1 MGANPMKDSAQNV
14 LVMLGRQYKCT
25 QKTIIKREQKPLL
38 HAALDAY
45 PHHAFSVTGQ
55 RNICKRHGVTDPELG
70 AVLLT
75 YERPDEPT
83 EAERRAADLAHVLR
97 VIEAAVTPV
106 PKRKAAPRKAKKGGG
121 ACQ

>member
-1 MGANPMKDSAQNV
+1 MRGTDPYTAFS
-14 LVMLGRQYKCT
+14 LVGSLDKATNKQV
-25 QKTIIKREQKPLL
+25 IKREETPLL
-38 HAALDAY
+38 YSSLDAY
-45 PHHAFSVTGQ
+45 PHHAFSATGR
-55 RNICKRHGVTDPELG
+55 RNVCKRHGVTDPELG
-70 AVLLT
+70 AVLLVHM
-75 YERPDEPT
+75 RSGEPT